1 VGDDVFV
8 EKAAEIIPKVVGL
21 SRKAVTGA
29 WKMPEHCP
37 CCDSVLVRRGVHYFC
52 PDSDCPEQVQMRL
65 KHATAKSA
73 LDWDGMGDAQILAL
87 YGQGFSKLSDL
98 FSKEPTGFTPAAA
111 KKFVAER
118 ERVKK
123 APLWRKLAS
132 LGIEGVGN
140 TLCKELAAKYRS
152 IEAIAAAPRSELTTL
167 LGPVNCASLVKFIE
181 ENADEIE
188 KLVSCGM
195 VFEEAGVAGP
205 LSGKEFVVTGTLM
218 SGTRGQVAA
227 RIEAAGG
234 LVKGS
239 VSRKTNYLVVGT
251 GGGAN
256 KAAGAAKHGT
266 ICLTEDELYKLLGQP
281 MPTALKTTVNDG
293 YEL

>member
-1 VGDDVFV
+1 
-8 EKAAEIIPKVVGL
+8 
-21 SRKAVTGA
+21 
-29 WKMPEHCP
+29 
-37 CCDSVLVRRGVHYFC
+37 
-52 PDSDCPEQVQMRL
+52 MRI

-73 LDWDGMGDAQILAL
+73 LNWDGMGDAQILAL

-98 FSKEPTGFTPAAA
+98 FTKEPTGLTPAAA
-111 KKFVAER
+111 KKFAAER

-123 APLWRKLAS
+123 VPLWRKLAA

-152 IEAIAAAPRSELTTL
+152 IEAIAAAPRTELVTL
-167 LGPVNCASLVKFIE
+167 LGPVNYASLAKFIE
-181 ENADEIE
+181 ENAEEIE
-188 KLVSCGM
+188 RLVQAGV
-195 VFEEAGVAGP
+195 VFEEVGVAGP
-205 LSGKEFVVTGTLM
+205 FSGKEFVITGTLM

-266 ICLTEDELYKLLGQP
+266 ICLTEEELYKLLGTA
-281 MPTALKTTVNDG
+281 MPTVSKTTVNDG